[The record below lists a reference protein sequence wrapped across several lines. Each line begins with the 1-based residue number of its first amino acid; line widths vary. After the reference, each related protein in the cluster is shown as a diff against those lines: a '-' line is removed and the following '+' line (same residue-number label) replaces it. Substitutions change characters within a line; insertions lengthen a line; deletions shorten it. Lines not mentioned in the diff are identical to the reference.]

1 MDDDRMIL
9 GPSSVAAKS
18 NGGVSRRR
26 FLGGAAAGAA
36 AAILAACGS
45 GSTAPTATRAAATAA
60 SAATALSPTVN
71 AAATTVTGAA
81 TSAAPTV
88 NAAAT
93 TVTGAAASVTPSKGK
108 ALKMS
113 RNAEPFSP
121 MIPWQIDDNPCLF
134 ISVNIYDTLLRTT
147 KDGTAIEPGLAT
159 KWESTPDGL
168 TWTFTL
174 RDNLKFSDGTPVKG
188 VDVKTSLDMVRQGS
202 KSAWKDSY
210 KAIKDVQ
217 TPDDKTVKV
226 ILGQPHAPI
235 LSELAMFCA
244 AILPA
249 DLATASDKD
258 GFDVA
263 SATKTKGTGAYI
275 LNGWKKGDPLVL
287 SRNPNYWKP
296 TTGIDTV
303 TIDYVADD
311 NARILKLQGGE
322 TDVIDFVPLSQ
333 LASLSQQPN
342 STAQAF
348 VIQQTSHLILNT
360 GIKPLGDKNIRQ
372 ALNYALDK
380 DAILKAVYFGQ
391 AKFMNSPIPP
401 GTYYDK
407 TLPGYPFN
415 LDKAKQLMAA
425 SSMPNGFSIDFGIAS
440 GSNTA
445 QQLATIAKDQ
455 WSKIGVT
462 VNIQSMESSALRTAY
477 RDGAGTVPIV
487 SSGWTN
493 DMNDPTEIVN
503 YEMRGGASPWAYW
516 TRYNNPDLNA
526 KITAA
531 DLEQDPTKRAAA
543 YAEIQKIY
551 LDDAPLVFI
560 AYPPA
565 TAGWQKYVE
574 GFFIDGLSYYRF
586 EDVKVNK

>member
-1 MDDDRMIL
+1 MEKDMTRDDHDVRREREVVRRGL
-9 GPSSVAAKS
+9 NRRHFLAGAA
-18 NGGVSRRR
+18 
-26 FLGGAAAGAA
+26 AAAGAA
-36 AAILAACGS
+36 LLAACGGS
-45 GSTAPTATRAAATAA
+45 STATDTPKPAGGAASAPAAAPTTAAAGAATAA
-60 SAATALSPTVN
+60 P
-71 AAATTVTGAA
+71 A
-81 TSAAPTV
+81 TSGSAAAPTT
-88 NAAAT
+88 AAAAPT
-93 TVTGAAASVTPSKGK
+93 TAGASKGK
-108 ALKMS
+108 ALRMS

-121 MIPWQIDDNPCLF
+121 LIPWQIDDNPALF
-134 ISVNIYDTLLRTT
+134 ISVNMYDTLLRTT
-147 KDGTAIEPGLAT
+147 KDGLSIEPGLAT
-159 KWESTPDGL
+159 KWEPSADGL
-168 TWTFTL
+168 TWTFTI
-174 RDNLKFSDGTPVKG
+174 RDGLKFSDGTPVKG
-188 VDVKTSLDMVRQGS
+188 NDFVTSLKQVAQGT

-217 TPDDKTVKV
+217 APDDKTIKV
-226 ILGQPHAPI
+226 ILSQAHAPI

-249 DLATASDKD
+249 DMATASDAD
-258 GFDVA
+258 NFDA
-263 SATKTKGTGAYI
+263 SKSKGTGAYMM
-275 LNGWKKGDPLVL
+275 NGWKKGDPLVL
-287 SRNPNYWKP
+287 TRNPNYWKS
-296 TTGIDTV
+296 TTGLDTV

-333 LASLSQQPN
+333 MASLSQQPN
-342 STAQAF
+342 IAAQPF
-348 VIQQTSHLILNT
+348 VIQQFSVLILNNT
-360 GIKPLGDKNIRQ
+360 IKPLDDKNIRQ

-425 SSMPNGFSIDFGIAS
+425 SSMPSGFTVDFTIAS
-440 GSNTA
+440 GNNTA
-445 QQLATIAKDQ
+445 QQTATIAKDQ

-462 VNIQSMESSALRTAY
+462 VNIQQQETSVVRQAY
-477 RDGAGTVPIV
+477 RDGKLAVTTG
-487 SSGWTN
+487 GWTN

-503 YEMRGGASPWAYW
+503 YEMRGGASPFAYW
-516 TRYNNPDLNA
+516 TRYNNADLNA

-531 DLEQDPTKRAAA
+531 DLEQDPKKREADYAA
-543 YAEIQKIY
+543 IQKIY
-551 LDDAPLVFI
+551 LDDAPLVFVS
-560 AYPPA
+560 YPPA
-565 TAGWQKYVE
+565 TAAWQKYVD